1 MSFWIVGLRFWKPVY
16 FKNKKKKV
24 FTYLKLNAYTT
35 DVNKNLG

>member
-1 MSFWIVGLRFWKPVY
+1 MPFWIVGLRFWKPVY
-16 FKNKKKKV
+16 FKNKKV